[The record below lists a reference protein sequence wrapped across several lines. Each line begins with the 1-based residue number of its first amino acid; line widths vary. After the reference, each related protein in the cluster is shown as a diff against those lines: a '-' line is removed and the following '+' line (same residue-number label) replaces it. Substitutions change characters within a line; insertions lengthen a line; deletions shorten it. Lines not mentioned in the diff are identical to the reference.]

1 MTNVPN
7 HDAGKDLP
15 ELPLGGGEKVNSGL
29 GLYACINVVQT
40 NNH

>member
-15 ELPLGGGEKVNSGL
+15 ELPLGGVRRNLGL
-29 GLYACINVVQT
+29 GLYACMNVVQT
-40 NNH
+40 NNY